1 VGNRRWRSIRETGLY
16 TETTMAGKTAV
27 DFEEGVNK
35 ELKAKE
41 RAAFGMRTLRGLPL
55 TEAAPW
61 EDDLKDLQEKGLVS
75 LDDGRWLLT
84 ARGRLLADSVA
95 EIFI

>member
-1 VGNRRWRSIRETGLY
+1 
-16 TETTMAGKTAV
+16 MAGKTAI
-27 DFEEGVNK
+27 DFEESVNE

-55 TEAAPW
+55 YEAAPW
-61 EDDLKDLQEKGLVS
+61 EDDLKDLQKKGLVS
-75 LDDGRWLLT
+75 LNDARWLLT
-84 ARGRLLADSVA
+84 PRGRLLADTVA